1 MKTKLTTVLLIG
13 VLSFV
18 GCKQPVESK
27 IPQGAI
33 PIVYRSHLYIKGEA
47 DGICGNYVFDTGASN
62 LYYDSTYF
70 ADSSFSYSNI
80 FKGKLPGVGVKAQSV
95 VVVTDTVAFRFGDN
109 VYRTSR
115 VPVLQLKPILGDFA
129 DGILGLE
136 YFSNSVLEI
145 SYEEE
150 YMCLYSSIDS
160 IDLHDWSKIELTRR
174 DNRLYIPIEV
184 SINDTTTVSG
194 EFLLDFG
201 SGQSVSI
208 TSVVAKQY
216 KLNEIIDSKAAY
228 HTGYGGVGGE
238 SSRYNF
244 FAPQLRV
251 GPFSLDNVLINY
263 SNDTAGAMA
272 STKHLGLLGND
283 IYERFH
289 VYIDFTNSHLYLKP
303 NSRYNQPFEAS
314 RLGFTYVDRSQT
326 LKAWVVTGLYALSPA
341 QQSGLM
347 VNDQIM
353 AVNGVTIAG
362 MDYKQQQQFLQD
374 IDIINLAVARDGNL
388 IELSF
393 SLRPVLTAG
402 NQGMARR

>member
-1 MKTKLTTVLLIG
+1 MNYKFSTVLLIG
-13 VLSFV
+13 ILSFV
-18 GCKQPVESK
+18 GCQQQVESK
-27 IPQGAI
+27 IPQGAF

-47 DGICGNYVFDTGASN
+47 DGVYGNYVFDTGASN

-80 FKGKLPGVGVKAQSV
+80 FKAKLPGVGAKAQSV

-129 DGILGLE
+129 DGILGME

-150 YMCLYSSIDS
+150 YMCIYSSIDS
-160 IDLHDWSKIELTRR
+160 IDLHDWSKIDLVKR
-174 DNRLYIPIEV
+174 DNRLYIPLEV
-184 SINDTTTVSG
+184 AINDTTTVSG

-201 SGQSVSI
+201 SGQSVSL

-216 KLNEIIDSKAAY
+216 RLNDITDSKVAY

-238 SSRYNF
+238 SSRYDF